1 MTGAVVFMLFKFV
14 SSSLNLEAATVH
26 LPRDRSRTTAD
37 FRTEQREKKK
47 RVKKAESL
55 EVSPAHTPV
64 ILKRVPGARR
74 QGLLS
79 QAIIE
84 EEDSD
89 F

>member
-1 MTGAVVFMLFKFV
+1 MTGAVVFILFKFV
-14 SSSLNLEAATVH
+14 SSSLNLDSASVSQ
-26 LPRDRSRTTAD
+26 PRDRSRTTAD
-37 FRTEQREKKK
+37 FRTEQRVKRK
-47 RVKKAESL
+47 RVKEESL